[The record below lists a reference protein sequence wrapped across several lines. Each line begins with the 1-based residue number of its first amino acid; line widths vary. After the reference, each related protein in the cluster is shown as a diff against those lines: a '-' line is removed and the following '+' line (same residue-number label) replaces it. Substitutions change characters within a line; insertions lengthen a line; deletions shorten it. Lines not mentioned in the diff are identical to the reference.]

1 MTPGL
6 AAPAHRPR
14 PGSSASGHSDA
25 TRLPEGSAL
34 PTPGIFWVV
43 FLLRGYFLCLGPKGQ
58 PLDTAFPEP
67 PSRLWRDKSS
77 SKLAVTPAVYP
88 GEGPGSDRRG
98 GERLCWADTA
108 PARSQVWNLGP
119 LVMERVCVQTIS
131 HTTLLS
137 PLPLGHEQHPSW
149 KTGVS
154 QRLKIP

>member
-1 MTPGL
+1 MRHAFQRGAPCPLL
-6 AAPAHRPR
+6 A
-14 PGSSASGHSDA
+14 SSGWSFS
-25 TRLPEGSAL
+25 
-34 PTPGIFWVV
+34 FWVISFSLESHAAAV
-43 FLLRGYFLCLGPKGQ
+43 SSVFLCLAPKGQ

-98 GERLCWADTA
+98 GGRLCWADTA

-137 PLPLGHEQHPSW
+137 PLPLGHEQYPSW
-149 KTGVS
+149 ETGVS